1 MDSFEL
7 NKIIGAVLACV
18 LVIMGVNQF
27 GNILFHRAPLA
38 EQAFKIEVADA
49 AAPAAAAP
57 AAAEPAPDLKVLLAA
72 ADVEAGKKAS
82 AKCAACH
89 SFDKGGANKV
99 GPNLWNVVG
108 NHKGHVDGF
117 AFSDAIKKTEG
128 PWSYENL
135 FTFLGSPKTY
145 APGTKMS
152 FAGIR
157 STKERSDLLAYL
169 RTLADE
175 PKPLP

>member
-7 NKIIGAVLACV
+7 NKIAGAVLACL

-49 AAPAAAAP
+49 APSASAAP
-57 AAAEPAPDLKVLLAA
+57 AAAEPAPEMGPLLAS
-72 ADVEAGKKAS
+72 ADVEAGKKSA
-82 AKCAACH
+82 AKCVACH
-89 SFDKGGANKV
+89 SFEKGGANKV

-117 AFSDAIKKTEG
+117 AFSDALKKTPGE
-128 PWSYENL
+128 WTYENL
-135 FTFLGSPKTY
+135 FAFLGSPRTY

-157 STKERSDLLAYL
+157 SNKERADLLAYL
-169 RTLADE
+169 RTLADD